1 MLFGASDQGDGRG
14 PDEPGSFDID
24 AVSGQNMMAS
34 SEQPDR
40 VRRLSTSREPHNGV
54 SGKIQHVEDPAAGNL
69 FGGDR
74 SRAVLGE
81 RRVLVPRRDEPVST
95 EPGRKGAAIDQGEI
109 PP

>member
-1 MLFGASDQGDGRG
+1 
-14 PDEPGSFDID
+14 
-24 AVSGQNMMAS
+24 MMAS

-81 RRVLVPRRDEPVST
+81 RRVLVPRRDKPVST